1 VTTFTSGYHA
11 GAEPERL
18 PRPWSREGTGERC
31 HRSEGAGMAQQ
42 AMARQVRAARAG
54 PGEAAVPQVAVR
66 LVGALLALA
75 GPRGARRS

>member
-1 VTTFTSGYHA
+1 
-11 GAEPERL
+11 
-18 PRPWSREGTGERC
+18 
-31 HRSEGAGMAQQ
+31 MAQQ